1 MIDDVRSYIS
11 LHDVEDRERIKLTV
25 NDAWAAGA
33 QIQRMF
39 TDIFGALPLKVNRPK
54 RYGPGSHCFAV
65 YPPSWYERIALV
77 VRSFSPGVDPQGSF
91 DL

>member
-1 MIDDVRSYIS
+1 
-11 LHDVEDRERIKLTV
+11 
-25 NDAWAAGA
+25 
-33 QIQRMF
+33 MF